1 MFQRKK
7 LLAGVTVALLLVGGM
22 AWAASGGDVVSAQVE
37 TNDSTV
43 VPIDGVGQV
52 TLEELEAGLSITSAV
67 PVEGWTATVTRSLG
81 TQVEVRFDSDTEG
94 RVDLTATLGGDGIT
108 VDIRRELAAET
119 STSTSRV
126 TSTTVRPTT
135 SSTVDRSTT
144 STLDDGGTTSTSLDD
159 GGTTSTSLDD
169 DGTTSTSLDD
179 DGTTSTSLDDDGTT
193 STSLDDG
200 GSTSTSLD
208 DDPLVEDGVRTF
220 VVEGAGTVTIEVR
233 SGALVLLSVDVS
245 AGWAAEI
252 DKQESDE
259 IRIEFESSGDAEAEL
274 RVELGSGGL
283 EVETRSD

>member
-7 LLAGVTVALLLVGGM
+7 LFAGATVALLLVGGM
-22 AWAASGGDVVSAQVE
+22 AWAASGGDVASAQVQ

-81 TQVEVRFDSDTEG
+81 SQVEVRFDSDTEG
-94 RVDLTATLGGDGIT
+94 RVDMTASLGGDGIT

-119 STSTSRV
+119 STSTSRA

-135 SSTVDRSTT
+135 TSTVDRSTT
-144 STLDDGGTTSTSLDD
+144 STVDDGGTTSTSL
-159 GGTTSTSLDD
+159 D

-179 DGTTSTSLDDDGTT
+179 DGTTSTSLDDDGT
-193 STSLDDG
+193 
-200 GSTSTSLD
+200 TSTSLD

-233 SGALVLLSVDVS
+233 SGLLVLLSVDAS
-245 AGWAAEI
+245 AGWAAEV

-259 IRIEFESSGDAEAEL
+259 IRIEFEASGDAEAEL
-274 RVELGSGGL
+274 RVKVGSGGL